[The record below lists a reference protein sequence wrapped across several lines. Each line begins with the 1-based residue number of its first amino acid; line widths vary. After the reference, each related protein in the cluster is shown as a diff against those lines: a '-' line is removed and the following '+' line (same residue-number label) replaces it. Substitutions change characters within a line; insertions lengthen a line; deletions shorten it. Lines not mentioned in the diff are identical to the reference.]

1 MASLC
6 KSLLPALIASGLCA
20 LSTPLLAQSL
30 TETAWVPTAF
40 TGEAVIA
47 PEKTIVQ
54 FDVNGTVFGNGGC
67 NNFNGSYITNRDSIL
82 FGPAAAT
89 MMLCEDPASAVEM
102 KLFRA
107 LDEARF
113 FSIEGDELT
122 LSDAEGAALMTLSAR
137 AKP

>member
-1 MASLC
+1 MAFLS
-6 KSLLPALIASGLCA
+6 KSLLPALIAGGLCA

-40 TGEAVIA
+40 ADEAVEA

-54 FDVNGTVFGNGGC
+54 FDVDGRIFGNGGC
-67 NNFNGSYITNRDSIL
+67 NNFNGSYVTNRDSIL
-82 FGPAAAT
+82 VGPVAAT
-89 MMLCEDPASAVEM
+89 MMMCEDPASATEM

-113 FSIEGDELT
+113 FAIEGEELT
-122 LSDAEGAALMTLSAR
+122 LSDAEGATVMTLAAR
-137 AKP
+137 GQP